1 MKFICNKYPSLTVC
15 GVKDMQF
22 SHGKYETE
30 DKKEIEIL
38 KRIADVSFEDVEEV
52 KAVEEVDKKPK
63 K

>member
-15 GVKDMQF
+15 GEKDMQF
-22 SHGKYETE
+22 SRGEYETE

-38 KRIADVSFEDVEEV
+38 KRITDVSFEEL
-52 KAVEEVDKKPK
+52 EEVDKKPK